1 MYVSWCLSVCL
12 LYRGFLDLISVTLVD
27 EDTNWILAD
36 DVNIIALKAISG
48 NVTMQVVPPS

>member
-1 MYVSWCLSVCL
+1 MSVCL
-12 LYRGFLDLISVTLVD
+12 PHRGFWDIIDVTLAD